1 MSKENREAI
10 LSEVKKII
18 CDDRNEQ
25 YGEPEDTFSL
35 IADYWSAY
43 IKHNC
48 LPLDSVG
55 DMNVIGADDVAIMMV
70 LFKLARIES
79 SYRESRDSYIDAIGY
94 MTCATDIEYPK
105 STNWEKT
112 NADN

>member
-18 CDDRNEQ
+18 CNDRNEQ
-25 YGEPEDTFSL
+25 YGEPEDSFEL

-43 IKHNC
+43 INHNC
-48 LPLDSVG
+48 LPPDSVG

-79 SYRESRDSYIDAIGY
+79 SFRESRDSYIDAIGY
-94 MTCATDIEYPK
+94 MACAADIAHPASEK
-105 STNWEKT
+105 EKT

>member
-10 LSEVKKII
+10 LNEVKKII
-18 CDDRNEQ
+18 CNDRNEQ

-48 LPLDSVG
+48 LPPDSVG
-55 DMNVIGADDVAIMMV
+55 DMDVIGADDVAIMMV

-94 MTCATDIEYPK
+94 MACATDIAHPA
-105 STNWEKT
+105 SEKEKA

>member
-1 MSKENREAI
+1 MSKENRETI

-25 YGEPEDTFSL
+25 YGEPEDSFKN
-35 IADYWSAY
+35 IAEYWHTY
-43 IKHNC
+43 LEHNC
-48 LPLDSVG
+48 LVPDTG
-55 DMNVIGADDVAIMMV
+55 FHITERDVAIMMV
-70 LFKLARIES
+70 LFKLGRMET
-79 SYRESRDSYIDAIGY
+79 SYFASYDSFIDAIGY

-105 STNWEKT
+105 SRDGDKT

>member
-1 MSKENREAI
+1 MSKENRETI

-18 CDDRNEQ
+18 CNDRNEQ
-25 YGEPEDTFSL
+25 YGEPEDSFEK
-35 IADYWSAY
+35 IADYWTTY
-43 IKHNC
+43 LKHNC
-48 LPLDSVG
+48 VAPD
-55 DMNVIGADDVAIMMV
+55 ADCCLCARDVAILMV
-70 LFKLARIES
+70 LFKLARMETS
-79 SYRESRDSYIDAIGY
+79 QFVSYDSFIDAIGY

>member
-1 MSKENREAI
+1 MSKENRETI

-18 CDDRNEQ
+18 CNDRNEQ
-25 YGEPEDTFSL
+25 YGEPEDSFEK
-35 IADYWSAY
+35 IADYWTTY

-48 LPLDSVG
+48 VEPGAECGLD
-55 DMNVIGADDVAIMMV
+55 ARDVAIMMT
-70 LFKLARIES
+70 LFKLGRMET
-79 SYRESRDSYIDAIGY
+79 SYFASYDSFIDAIGY

>member
-1 MSKENREAI
+1 MSKENRETI

-18 CDDRNEQ
+18 CNDRNEQ
-25 YGEPEDTFSL
+25 YGEPEDSFKN
-35 IADYWSAY
+35 IAEYWTTY

-48 LPLDSVG
+48 VAP
-55 DMNVIGADDVAIMMV
+55 GADCGLDERDVAIIIMM
-70 LFKLARIES
+70 FKLGRMET
-79 SYRESRDSYIDAIGY
+79 SYFANYDSFIDAIGY

-105 STNWEKT
+105 STNREKI